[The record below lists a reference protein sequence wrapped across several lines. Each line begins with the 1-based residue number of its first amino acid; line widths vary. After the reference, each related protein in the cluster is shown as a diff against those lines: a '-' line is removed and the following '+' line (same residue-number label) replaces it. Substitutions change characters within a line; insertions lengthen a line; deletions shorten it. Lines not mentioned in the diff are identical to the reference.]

1 MKGTGTNQKEK
12 NTWRRGV
19 GKMRKG
25 GPKPRA
31 NPLSH
36 GDRGSKNDRPD
47 EIHGPTLQP
56 VFGFQVVTPSYLFG
70 QQGEGAH
77 VGTWRAS

>member
-1 MKGTGTNQKEK
+1 M
-12 NTWRRGV
+12 RR
-19 GKMRKG
+19 G
-25 GPKPRA
+25 GPKPIP

-36 GDRGSKNDRPD
+36 RGQRKPEGQAGLRS
-47 EIHGPTLQP
+47 LQP
-56 VFGFQVVTPSYLFG
+56 VFGLQMVTTSYLFG

>member
-1 MKGTGTNQKEK
+1 
-12 NTWRRGV
+12 
-19 GKMRKG
+19 MRKG
-25 GPKPRA
+25 GTKPTP

-36 GDRGSKNDRPD
+36 VGQRKPGGQAGMRSY
-47 EIHGPTLQP
+47 GPGLQP
-56 VFGFQVVTPSYLFG
+56 AAGFQMVTASYLFG

>member
-12 NTWRRGV
+12 NMWRRGV

-25 GPKPRA
+25 GPKPTA

-36 GDRGSKNDRPD
+36 RDRGSKKDRPD
-47 EIHGPTLQP
+47 EIHGPTLWP
-56 VFGFQVVTPSYLFG
+56 VFGLQVATPSYLFG

>member
-12 NTWRRGV
+12 KHVEKRC
-19 GKMRKG
+19 GKNEKG
-25 GPKPRA
+25 WTKTTA

-36 GDRGSKNDRPD
+36 GDRGSKKDRPD
-47 EIHGPTLQP
+47 EIYGPTLQP
-56 VFGFQVVTPSYLFG
+56 VFRFQVVTPSYLFG